1 MNSVHSYERNYS
13 VCNCKDCVQA
23 LFLSLCLCISI
34 CAVLLFKSKQSVN
47 SHLFTIL
54 SLRAGFPCGSRDLP
68 AYLHNMF
75 SSHLLALSKHKLIT
89 KQSPKFLLEFIWFL
103 DRLKQQHYS
112 TDFYTSELAW
122 IPQGQNH
129 YISVTSILKEFFHEA
144 GYETHF

>member
-1 MNSVHSYERNYS
+1 MSRLKCVLFTHLGINRKLQTEFKTRPCPSMNSVHSYERNCS

-34 CAVLLFKSKQSVN
+34 CEVLLFKSKQSVN
-47 SHLFTIL
+47 SYLFTIL

-89 KQSPKFLLEFIWFL
+89 KQSPKFLLGVHL
-103 DRLKQQHYS
+103 VL
-112 TDFYTSELAW
+112 
-122 IPQGQNH
+122 G
-129 YISVTSILKEFFHEA
+129 
-144 GYETHF
+144 